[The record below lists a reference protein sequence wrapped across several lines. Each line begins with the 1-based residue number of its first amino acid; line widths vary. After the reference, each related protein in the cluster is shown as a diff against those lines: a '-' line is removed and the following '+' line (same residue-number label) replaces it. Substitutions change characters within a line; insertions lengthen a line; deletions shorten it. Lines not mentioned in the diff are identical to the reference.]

1 MHRLRSPS
9 PPLIFACPNIPCS
22 EWRSPPRTPR
32 TAFMS
37 KLSIG
42 IVGLPNVGKST
53 LFNALTEISVPAE
66 NYPFC
71 TIDPNVGVVEVP
83 DLRLQRIA
91 EFVQPDRIIP
101 NVVEFVDIAGL
112 VAGASQG
119 EGLGNKF
126 LQHIREVDAVC
137 HVIRTFEDP
146 TIVETGEPGEPDV
159 DRSVIALEL
168 ILADLEVIER
178 ALDKAERRER
188 TGDPEATLLAGALR
202 KLRTALSEGVP
213 ARHVSLESEEL
224 RQVKSLNLLTR
235 KPTMYVV
242 NVGDDG
248 SGSEAAQQV
257 RSAIEADDP
266 HAEVVTVCAQLEA
279 DLLALEKDERQEY
292 LEAHGMTES
301 GLGELIRAGYRLLG
315 LTTFFTAGEKE
326 VRAWT
331 VRSGAKAPE
340 AAGAIHTD
348 FERGFIRAETIH
360 FDAFVEVGSLKA
372 AKEAGEM
379 RLEGKE
385 YQVVDG
391 DIMLFRSAT

>member
-1 MHRLRSPS
+1 MFRKEAPVPDSTH
-9 PPLIFACPNIPCS
+9 CN
-22 EWRSPPRTPR
+22 
-32 TAFMS
+32 MS

-53 LFNALTEISVPAE
+53 LFHALTEIAVPAE

-83 DLRLQRIA
+83 DLRLQRIS
-91 EFVQPDRIIP
+91 EFVQPERIVP

-146 TIVETGEPGEPDV
+146 TIVDTGAPGDPNA
-159 DRSVIALEL
+159 DRSVIELEL
-168 ILADLEVIER
+168 ILADLELIER
-178 ALDKAERRER
+178 ALDKAERHER
-188 TGDPEATLLAGALR
+188 TGDAEGTLFAGALR
-202 KLRTALSEGVP
+202 KLRTALSEGIP
-213 ARHVSLESEEL
+213 ARRVALEPDEL
-224 RQVKSLNLLTR
+224 RPVKSLNLLTR
-235 KPTMYVV
+235 KPAMYVV
-242 NVGDDG
+242 NVGEEDSAG
-248 SGSEAAQQV
+248 SDSAESVRAAIH
-257 RSAIEADDP
+257 SDDP
-266 HAEVVTVCAQLEA
+266 KSEVVLLCVQLEA
-279 DLLALEKDERQEY
+279 DLLALEKEERQEY
-292 LEAHGMTES
+292 LEAHDLTES

-360 FDAFVEVGSLKA
+360 FDDFVDVGSLKA
-372 AKEAGEM
+372 AREAGRM

-385 YQVVDG
+385 YEVIDG